1 MRLYLIFKLKK
12 NIIIIQDM
20 DKLFSIIQQTLT
32 ETNKDNKTNLLKDQQ
47 ISQET
52 INELLEQ
59 ASNTTLCGP
68 TCQKIRVSQELKQTY
83 LDAETNMQ
91 TAPIDLEQSRKNYY
105 VFTEGQTEYENMNE
119 KELVTKATTISEL
132 IEQNFNN
139 EVTNANTMNILLNT
153 ALNNSEHTIKL
164 FEDYLEKNKTLKL
177 KIKEKHGDIL
187 TNDRKTYY
195 ETEAIDN
202 LKSWYIF
209 FLIMYFIL
217 IIILCLSLVFASHN
231 LTIMKCIIISVLTIF
246 YPLYINHFVKW
257 IYSIWVSFVN
267 RLPKNVY
274 NDL

>member
-1 MRLYLIFKLKK
+1 
-12 NIIIIQDM
+12 M
-20 DKLFSIIQQTLT
+20 DKLFSIIQQGLT

-52 INELLEQ
+52 INNLLEQ
-59 ASNTTLCGP
+59 ASNATLCGP
-68 TCQKIRVSQELKQTY
+68 TCQKIRVSQELKQKY

-91 TAPIDLEQSRKNYY
+91 TAPINLEQSRKNYY

-153 ALNNSEHTIKL
+153 ALTNSEHTIKL

-195 ETEAIDN
+195 ETEALDN
-202 LKSWYIF
+202 LKSWYKF

-231 LTIMKCIIISVLTIF
+231 LSIMKCIIISVLTIF

-257 IYSIWVSFVN
+257 IYSLWISFVN

>member
-1 MRLYLIFKLKK
+1 
-12 NIIIIQDM
+12 M
-20 DKLFSIIQQTLT
+20 DKLFSIIQQGLT

-52 INELLEQ
+52 INNLLEQ
-59 ASNTTLCGP
+59 ASNATLCGP
-68 TCQKIRVSQELKQTY
+68 TCQKIRVSQELKQKY

-91 TAPIDLEQSRKNYY
+91 TAPINLEQSRKNYY

-153 ALNNSEHTIKL
+153 ALTNSEHTIKL

-177 KIKEKHGDIL
+177 KIKDKHGDIL

-195 ETEAIDN
+195 ETEALDN
-202 LKSWYIF
+202 LKSWYKF

-231 LTIMKCIIISVLTIF
+231 LTIIKCIIISVLAIF

-257 IYSIWVSFVN
+257 IYSLWVSFVN

>member
-1 MRLYLIFKLKK
+1 
-12 NIIIIQDM
+12 M
-20 DKLFSIIQQTLT
+20 DKLFSIIQQGLT

-52 INELLEQ
+52 INNLLEQ
-59 ASNTTLCGP
+59 ASNATLCGP
-68 TCQKIRVSQELKQTY
+68 TCQKIRVSQELKQKY

-91 TAPIDLEQSRKNYY
+91 TAPINLEQSRKNYY

-153 ALNNSEHTIKL
+153 ALTNSEHTIKL

-195 ETEAIDN
+195 ETEALDN
-202 LKSWYIF
+202 LKSWYKF

-257 IYSIWVSFVN
+257 IYSLWVSFVN

>member
-1 MRLYLIFKLKK
+1 
-12 NIIIIQDM
+12 M
-20 DKLFSIIQQTLT
+20 DKLFSIIQQGLT

-52 INELLEQ
+52 INNLLEQ
-59 ASNTTLCGP
+59 ASNATLCGP
-68 TCQKIRVSQELKQTY
+68 TCQKIRVSQELKQKY

-91 TAPIDLEQSRKNYY
+91 TAPINLKQSRKNYY

-119 KELVTKATTISEL
+119 TELVTKATTISEL

-153 ALNNSEHTIKL
+153 ALTNSEHTIKL

-195 ETEAIDN
+195 ETEALDN
-202 LKSWYIF
+202 LKSWYKF

-257 IYSIWVSFVN
+257 IYSLWVSFVN

>member
-1 MRLYLIFKLKK
+1 
-12 NIIIIQDM
+12 M
-20 DKLFSIIQQTLT
+20 DKLFSIIQQGLT

-52 INELLEQ
+52 INNLLEQ
-59 ASNTTLCGP
+59 ASNATLCGP
-68 TCQKIRVSQELKQTY
+68 TCQKIRVSQELKQKY

-91 TAPIDLEQSRKNYY
+91 TAPINLEQSRKNYY

-153 ALNNSEHTIKL
+153 ALTNSEHTIKL

-195 ETEAIDN
+195 ETEALDN
-202 LKSWYIF
+202 LKSWYKY

-217 IIILCLSLVFASHN
+217 IIMLCLSLVFASHN

-246 YPLYINHFVKW
+246 YPLYINHFV
-257 IYSIWVSFVN
+257 VSVFHIDFQIV
-267 RLPKNVY
+267 LAK
-274 NDL
+274 

>member
-1 MRLYLIFKLKK
+1 
-12 NIIIIQDM
+12 M
-20 DKLFSIIQQTLT
+20 DKLFSIIQQGLT

-52 INELLEQ
+52 INNLLEQ
-59 ASNTTLCGP
+59 ASNATLCGP
-68 TCQKIRVSQELKQTY
+68 TCQKIRVSQELKQKY

-91 TAPIDLEQSRKNYY
+91 TAPINLEQSRKNYY

-153 ALNNSEHTIKL
+153 ALTNSEHTIKL

-177 KIKEKHGDIL
+177 KIKDKHGDIL

-195 ETEAIDN
+195 ETEALDN
-202 LKSWYIF
+202 LKSWYKF

-257 IYSIWVSFVN
+257 IYSLWISFVN

>member
-1 MRLYLIFKLKK
+1 
-12 NIIIIQDM
+12 M
-20 DKLFSIIQQTLT
+20 DKLFSIIQQGLT

-52 INELLEQ
+52 INNLLEQ
-59 ASNTTLCGP
+59 ASNATLCGP
-68 TCQKIRVSQELKQTY
+68 TCQQIRVSQELKQKY

-91 TAPIDLEQSRKNYY
+91 TAPINLEQSRKNYY
-105 VFTEGQTEYENMNE
+105 VFTEGQNEYENMNE

-153 ALNNSEHTIKL
+153 ALINSEHTIKL
-164 FEDYLEKNKTLKL
+164 FEDYLEKNKNLKL
-177 KIKEKHGDIL
+177 KIKDKHGDIL

-195 ETEAIDN
+195 ETEALDN
-202 LKSWYIF
+202 LKSWYKF
-209 FLIMYFIL
+209 FLIIYFIL

-246 YPLYINHFVKW
+246 YPLYINYFVKW
-257 IYSIWVSFVN
+257 IYSLWVSFVN

>member
-1 MRLYLIFKLKK
+1 
-12 NIIIIQDM
+12 M
-20 DKLFSIIQQTLT
+20 DKLFSIIQQGLT

-52 INELLEQ
+52 INNLLEQ
-59 ASNTTLCGP
+59 ASNATLCGP
-68 TCQKIRVSQELKQTY
+68 TCQQIRVSQELKQKY

-91 TAPIDLEQSRKNYY
+91 TAPINLEQSRKNYY
-105 VFTEGQTEYENMNE
+105 VFTEGQNEYENMNE

-153 ALNNSEHTIKL
+153 ALINSEHTIKL
-164 FEDYLEKNKTLKL
+164 FEDYLEKNKNLKL
-177 KIKEKHGDIL
+177 KIKDKHGDIL

-195 ETEAIDN
+195 ETEALDN
-202 LKSWYIF
+202 LKSWYKF
-209 FLIMYFIL
+209 FLIIYFIF

-246 YPLYINHFVKW
+246 YPLYINYFVKW
-257 IYSIWVSFVN
+257 IYSLWVSFVN